1 MVFLLLIGLIIA
13 CILIGIG
20 IIIGLAALFIL
31 FVLVSLGVISTS
43 VYVGLYQRSFQKGFK
58 VLILL
63 TTTLSAMAV
72 GMVGLVV
79 LNQIQHWFSLATA
92 LGIGAVSG
100 MVAGVLLGLLIHAVV
115 RKVSSVLYLKYR
127 TVRN

>member
-1 MVFLLLIGLIIA
+1 MVVFLLIGLIIA
-13 CILIGIG
+13 CILIGVG
-20 IIIGLAALFIL
+20 VVIGLAALFIL

-72 GMVGLVV
+72 GMTGLVV
-79 LNQIQHWFSLATA
+79 VNHIQHWFSPITA

-100 MVAGVLLGLLIHAVV
+100 VAAGILLGLLIHAVI

-127 TVRN
+127 TLRN